1 MGPLDGWGSAL
12 RELIFHP
19 PDWTVYVAFIG
30 LVIGA
35 GLFAAFVTGW
45 VYELA
50 DWRRR
55 RHGQPRPDRWSDRG
69 VRLLAA
75 IIATV
80 LPRRR
85 RRRRRRAVSEPAV
98 NPAVDDPTDEIP
110 ARGEPT
116 FPVVQPAALP
126 VRYYAHPLPAAY
138 PPRIADKETAAV
150 SEPDPG
156 LVKQPTATPTRKVAA
171 GGIGSAVVVV
181 GLAVAAAAGVELPD
195 GLAVEGLPV
204 TEALVALVGFA
215 TAYFTRSR
223 TT

>member
-1 MGPLDGWGSAL
+1 MGPLDGWGSAI

-55 RHGQPRPDRWSDRG
+55 RRGPPRPGRWADLG

-85 RRRRRRAVSEPAV
+85 RRRRAEPPQGGFGPVS
-98 NPAVDDPTDEIP
+98 DPTDEVVL
-110 ARGEPT
+110 
-116 FPVVQPAALP
+116 PVVQPGALP
-126 VRYYAHPLPAAY
+126 VRYFAHPLPDVY
-138 PPRIADKETAAV
+138 PDRIADEEPAV
-150 SEPDPG
+150 RDPDPDR
-156 LVKQPTATPTRKVAA
+156 LVEQPSATPTRKVAA

-215 TAYFTRSR
+215 AAYFTRSR
-223 TT
+223 SS